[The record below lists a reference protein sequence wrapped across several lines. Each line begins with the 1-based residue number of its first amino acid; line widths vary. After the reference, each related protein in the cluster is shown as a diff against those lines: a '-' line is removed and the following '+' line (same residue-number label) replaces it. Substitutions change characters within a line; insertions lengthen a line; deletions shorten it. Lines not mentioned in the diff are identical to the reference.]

1 MRRLKILLII
11 VCGMIAVSAAA
22 LAGMIAFG
30 TSAPPKPLASI
41 GDPFKTVDFGAL
53 PSLEQIPARHGS
65 PIAFRH
71 WDAASP
77 NTPERITP
85 ERGTPERV
93 VIAIHGSSASSS
105 SLHPLAKALQAR
117 GFAIYAPDIRGHGDT
132 GTRGDIDYAN
142 ELDDDLADFVAAVK
156 TRHPNAQ
163 LALMGFSSGGGFALH
178 AAATPLGAAFARVVL
193 LSPFLGP
200 RAPTVKEDRTNTW
213 ANVYLS
219 RLIALAILDRLGIH
233 AFEHLP
239 VVAFAVLP
247 EQAKFLSPTY
257 SFVLVRAFGTEDYVA
272 DLRNAKVP
280 LAVLVGGNDELFDA
294 KAFAATVDA
303 IRPDTPVVV
312 VPGLD
317 HVGLVLDPGAVPAI
331 AAALRGD
338 EAP

>member
-11 VCGMIAVSAAA
+11 ACGVVAASVAV

-41 GDPFKTVDFGAL
+41 GDPFKTVDFSAL
-53 PSLEQIPARHGS
+53 PELERIPARS
-65 PIAFRH
+65 SSSIAFRH

-77 NTPERITP
+77 D
-85 ERGTPERV
+85 TPERV

-117 GFAIYAPDIRGHGDT
+117 GFTVYAPDIRGHGDT

-142 ELDDDLADFVAAVK
+142 ELDDDLAELVAVVK
-156 TRHPNAQ
+156 MRHPNAQ

-178 AAATPLGAAFARVVL
+178 IAATPFGAAFARVVL

-200 RAPTVKEDRTNTW
+200 RAPTVKEGQTNAW
-213 ANVYLS
+213 AVVYLP
-219 RLIALAILDRLGIH
+219 RLIALTILDRLGIRV
-233 AFEHLP
+233 FQHLP
-239 VVAFAVLP
+239 VLAFAVLP

-257 SFVLVRAFGTEDYVA
+257 SFLLLRAFGTEDYAA
-272 DLRNAKVP
+272 DLRYAKAP

-294 KAFAATVDA
+294 SRFATTVEA
-303 IRPDTPVVV
+303 IRPDTPAVV

-317 HVGLVLDPGAVPAI
+317 HVALTLDPHAVPAI

>member
-1 MRRLKILLII
+1 MRRLKISLIVICGVI
-11 VCGMIAVSAAA
+11 VASAVA

-30 TSAPPKPLASI
+30 TGAPPKPLASI
-41 GDPFKTVDFGAL
+41 GDPFKKVDFSAL
-53 PSLEQIPARHGS
+53 PAVEEIPARRGS

-77 NTPERITP
+77 
-85 ERGTPERV
+85 GAPERV

-105 SLHPLAKALQAR
+105 SLHPLAQALQAK
-117 GFAIYAPDIRGHGDT
+117 GFTVYAPDIRGHGDT
-132 GTRGDIDYAN
+132 GTRGDIEYASQ
-142 ELDDDLADFVAAVK
+142 LDDDLADFVAAVK
-156 TRHPNAQ
+156 MRHPDAE
-163 LALMGFSSGGGFALH
+163 LALMGLSSGGGFALH

-200 RAPTVKEDRTNTW
+200 RAPTVKQGETNAW
-213 ANVYLS
+213 AKVYLP

-233 AFEHLP
+233 AFQHLP

-257 SFVLVRAFGTEDYVA
+257 SFLLVRAFGTEDYAA

-280 LAVLVGGNDELFDA
+280 LAVLVGSNDELFDA
-294 KAFAATVDA
+294 SRFAPTIDA
-303 IRPDTPVVV
+303 VRPDTPVVV
-312 VPGLD
+312 VPGPD
-317 HVGLVLDPGAVPAI
+317 HIGLALDPRAVPAI

>member
-1 MRRLKILLII
+1 MRRLKILLI
-11 VCGMIAVSAAA
+11 VVFGVIAASAAG

-30 TSAPPKPLASI
+30 TAAPPQPLASI

-53 PSLEQIPARHGS
+53 PRPEQIPARHGS
-65 PIAFRH
+65 PIVFRH
-71 WDAASP
+71 WDTASP
-77 NTPERITP
+77 GR
-85 ERGTPERV
+85 PERV

-105 SLHPLAKALQAR
+105 SLHPLATALRAG
-117 GFAIYAPDIRGHGDT
+117 GFTVYAPDIRGHGDT

-156 TRHPNAQ
+156 MRHPNAQ

-200 RAPTVKEDRTNTW
+200 RAPTVKQGETNAW
-213 ANVYLS
+213 ANVYLP

-239 VVAFAVLP
+239 VIAFAVLP

-257 SFVLVRAFGTEDYVA
+257 SFLLVRAFGTADYAA

-280 LAVLVGGNDELFDA
+280 LAVLVGSNDELFEA
-294 KAFAATVDA
+294 KNFAATVDT

-312 VPGLD
+312 VPRLD
-317 HVGLVLDPGAVPAI
+317 HIGLVLDPRAVPAI

>member
-1 MRRLKILLII
+1 MRRLKILLIV
-11 VCGMIAVSAAA
+11 VCGVIAASAAA

-30 TSAPPKPLASI
+30 TDAPPKPLASI
-41 GDPFKTVDFGAL
+41 GDPFKKVDFSAL
-53 PSLEQIPARHGS
+53 PAVEAIPARHGS

-71 WDAASP
+71 WDAASA
-77 NTPERITP
+77 
-85 ERGTPERV
+85 GTPERV

-105 SLHPLAKALQAR
+105 SLHPLAQALQAM
-117 GFAIYAPDIRGHGDT
+117 GFTVYAPDIRGHGAT
-132 GTRGDIDYAN
+132 GTRGDIDYASQ
-142 ELDDDLADFVAAVK
+142 LDDDLADFAAAVK
-156 TRHPNAQ
+156 MRHPNAE

-178 AAATPLGAAFARVVL
+178 VAATPLGAAFGRAVL

-200 RAPTVKEDRTNTW
+200 RAPTVKQAETNSW
-213 ANVYLS
+213 ASAYVP
-219 RLIALAILDRLGIH
+219 RIIALAVLDQLGIH

-257 SFVLVRAFGTEDYVA
+257 SFLLLRAFGTEDYVA
-272 DLRNAKVP
+272 DLRNAEIP
-280 LAVLVGGNDELFDA
+280 LAVLVGSNDELFDA
-294 KAFAATVDA
+294 TRFAPAIDA

-317 HVGLVLDPGAVPAI
+317 HVGLTLDPRAVPTI

>member
-1 MRRLKILLII
+1 MRRLKILLI
-11 VCGMIAVSAAA
+11 VLCGVIATSALG

-30 TSAPPKPLASI
+30 TGAPPKPLASI
-41 GDPFKTVDFGAL
+41 GDPFKTVDFSTL
-53 PSLEQIPARHGS
+53 PALEQTAARHGS

-77 NTPERITP
+77 NTPERV
-85 ERGTPERV
+85 TPERV
-93 VIAIHGSSASSS
+93 VIAVHGSTASSS
-105 SLHPLAKALQAR
+105 SLLPLAKALQAQ
-117 GFAIYAPDIRGHGDT
+117 GFTIYAPDIRGHGDT
-132 GTRGDIDYAN
+132 GKRGDIDYAN

-156 TRHPNAQ
+156 LRHPGAQ

-178 AAATPLGAAFARVVL
+178 VAATPLGAAFARVVL

-200 RAPTVKEDRTNTW
+200 RAPTVKQNQTNAW
-213 ANVYLS
+213 ASVYLP
-219 RLIALAILDRLGIH
+219 RLIGLAILDRLGIH

-257 SFVLVRAFGTEDYVA
+257 SFLLVRAFGTEDYAA

-294 KAFAATVDA
+294 KTFAATVDA
-303 IRPDTPVVV
+303 IRPDTPVSV

-317 HVGLVLDPGAVPAI
+317 HVGLVLDPRAVPAI
-331 AAALRGD
+331 AAALRGE

>member
-1 MRRLKILLII
+1 MRRLKILLIV
-11 VCGMIAVSAAA
+11 VCGVIVATAAA

-30 TSAPPKPLASI
+30 TGAPPKPLASI
-41 GDPFKTVDFGAL
+41 GDPFKKVDFGAL
-53 PSLEQIPARHGS
+53 PAVEEIPARRGS

-71 WDAASP
+71 WDTTSP
-77 NTPERITP
+77 D
-85 ERGTPERV
+85 TPERV

-105 SLHPLAKALQAR
+105 SLHPLAQALRAK
-117 GFAIYAPDIRGHGDT
+117 GFTVYAPDIRGHGDT

-156 TRHPNAQ
+156 KRHPHAE
-163 LALMGFSSGGGFALH
+163 LALMGLSSGGGFALH
-178 AAATPLGAAFARVVL
+178 AAATPLGASFARVVL

-200 RAPTVKEDRTNTW
+200 RAPTVKQGETSAW
-213 ANVYLS
+213 AKVYLP

-233 AFEHLP
+233 AFQHLP

-247 EQAKFLSPTY
+247 EQAKFLAPTY
-257 SFVLVRAFGTEDYVA
+257 SFLLVRAFGTEDYAA
-272 DLRNAKVP
+272 DLRNAKAP
-280 LAVLVGGNDELFDA
+280 LAVLVGSNDELFDA
-294 KAFAATVDA
+294 SRFAPTIEA

-312 VPGLD
+312 VPGPD
-317 HVGLVLDPGAVPAI
+317 HVGLALDPRAVPPI

>member
-1 MRRLKILLII
+1 MRRLKILLIV
-11 VCGMIAVSAAA
+11 VCGVIAASAGA

-30 TSAPPKPLASI
+30 TGAPPKPLASI
-41 GDPFKTVDFGAL
+41 GDPFKKVDFSAL
-53 PSLEQIPARHGS
+53 PAVEAIPARHGS

-71 WDAASP
+71 WDAASA
-77 NTPERITP
+77 
-85 ERGTPERV
+85 GTPKRV

-105 SLHPLAKALQAR
+105 SLHPLAQALQAM
-117 GFAIYAPDIRGHGDT
+117 GFTVYAPDIRGHGAT
-132 GTRGDIDYAN
+132 GTRGDIDYASQ
-142 ELDDDLADFVAAVK
+142 LDDDLADFAAAVK
-156 TRHPNAQ
+156 MRHPNAE

-178 AAATPLGAAFARVVL
+178 VAATPLGAAFGRAVL

-200 RAPTVKEDRTNTW
+200 RAPTVKQAETNSW
-213 ANVYLS
+213 ASAYVP
-219 RLIALAILDRLGIH
+219 RMIALAVLDRLGIR
-233 AFEHLP
+233 AFQHLP

-257 SFVLVRAFGTEDYVA
+257 SFLLLRAFGTEDHVA
-272 DLRNAKVP
+272 DLRNAEIP
-280 LAVLVGGNDELFDA
+280 LAVLVGSNDELFDA
-294 KAFAATVDA
+294 TRFAPAIDA

-317 HVGLVLDPGAVPAI
+317 HVGLTLDPRAVPTI

>member
-1 MRRLKILLII
+1 MRRLKIFLIV
-11 VCGMIAVSAAA
+11 VCSLFAASAAA

-41 GDPFKTVDFGAL
+41 GDPFKTVDFSAL
-53 PSLEQIPARHGS
+53 PGVEETPARHGS

-71 WDAASP
+71 WDATSP
-77 NTPERITP
+77 DK
-85 ERGTPERV
+85 PERV

-105 SLHPLAKALQAR
+105 SLHPLAQALQVR
-117 GFAIYAPDIRGHGDT
+117 GFTVYAPDIRGHGDT

-142 ELDDDLADFVAAVK
+142 ELDDDLAGFVAAAK
-156 TRHPNAQ
+156 MRHPNAE

-178 AAATPLGAAFARVVL
+178 AAATPLGAAFSRVVL

-200 RAPTVKEDRTNTW
+200 RAPTVKQADTNAW
-213 ANVYLS
+213 AKVYLP
-219 RLIALAILDRLGIH
+219 RIIALAILDSFGIH
-233 AFEHLP
+233 AFQHLP

-257 SFVLVRAFGTEDYVA
+257 SFLLARAFGTEDYAA
-272 DLRNAKVP
+272 DLRKAKVS

-294 KAFAATVDA
+294 SRFAATIDA
-303 IRPDTPVVV
+303 NRPDTPVVV

-317 HVGLVLDPGAVPAI
+317 HVGLALDPRAVPAI

>member
-1 MRRLKILLII
+1 MRRLKILLIV
-11 VCGMIAVSAAA
+11 VCGVIAASAGA

-30 TSAPPKPLASI
+30 TGAPPKPLASI
-41 GDPFKTVDFGAL
+41 GDPFKKVDFGAL
-53 PSLEQIPARHGS
+53 PAVEEIPARHGS

-77 NTPERITP
+77 
-85 ERGTPERV
+85 GTPERV

-105 SLHPLAKALQAR
+105 SLHPLAQALQAM
-117 GFAIYAPDIRGHGDT
+117 GFTVYAPDIRGHGAT
-132 GTRGDIDYAN
+132 GTRGDIDYASQ
-142 ELDDDLADFVAAVK
+142 LDDDLADFAAAVK
-156 TRHPNAQ
+156 MRHPNAE

-178 AAATPLGAAFARVVL
+178 AAATPLGAAFSRAVL

-200 RAPTVKEDRTNTW
+200 RAPTVKQADTNAW
-213 ANVYLS
+213 ATAYVP
-219 RLIALAILDRLGIH
+219 RIIALAVLDQLGIH
-233 AFEHLP
+233 AFQHLP

-257 SFVLVRAFGTEDYVA
+257 SFVLSRAFGTEDYVA
-272 DLRNAKVP
+272 DLRNAKIP
-280 LAVLVGGNDELFDA
+280 LAVLVGSNDELFDA
-294 KAFAATVDA
+294 TRFAPTIDA

-317 HVGLVLDPGAVPAI
+317 HVGLTLDPRAVPTI

>member
-1 MRRLKILLII
+1 MRRLKILLIV
-11 VCGMIAVSAAA
+11 VCVVFVASAAG

-30 TSAPPKPLASI
+30 TGAPPKPLASI
-41 GDPFKTVDFGAL
+41 GDPFKKVDFSAL
-53 PSLEQIPARHGS
+53 PAVEEIPARHGS
-65 PIAFRH
+65 PSAFRH

-77 NTPERITP
+77 A
-85 ERGTPERV
+85 TPERV

-105 SLHPLAKALQAR
+105 SLHPLAQALQAK
-117 GFAIYAPDIRGHGDT
+117 GFTVYAPDIRGHGDT
-132 GTRGDIDYAN
+132 GTRGDIDYAGQ
-142 ELDDDLADFVAAVK
+142 LDDDLADFVGAVK
-156 TRHPNAQ
+156 MRHPKAE
-163 LALMGFSSGGGFALH
+163 LELMGLSSGGGFALH

-200 RAPTVKEDRTNTW
+200 RAPTVKEDKVDAW
-213 ANVYLS
+213 ASVYPP
-219 RLIALAILDRLGIH
+219 RIIALAILDRLGIH

-257 SFVLVRAFGTEDYVA
+257 SFLLLRAFGTEDYAA

-280 LAVLVGGNDELFDA
+280 LAVLVGSNDELFDSSR
-294 KAFAATVDA
+294 FAPTIDA
-303 IRPDTPVVV
+303 VRPDTPVVV
-312 VPGLD
+312 VPGPD
-317 HVGLVLDPGAVPAI
+317 HVGLALDSRAVPAI

>member
-1 MRRLKILLII
+1 MRRLKILLIV
-11 VCGMIAVSAAA
+11 VCGVIAASAAA

-41 GDPFKTVDFGAL
+41 GDPFKTVDFSAL
-53 PSLEQIPARHGS
+53 PALEKIPARHGG

-71 WDAASP
+71 WDAASQ
-77 NTPERITP
+77 
-85 ERGTPERV
+85 GTPERV
-93 VIAIHGSSASSS
+93 VIAIHGSSASGS
-105 SLHPLAKALQAR
+105 SLLPLARALQTR
-117 GFAIYAPDIRGHGDT
+117 GFTVYAPDIRGHGDT
-132 GTRGDIDYAN
+132 GTRGDIDYAK

-156 TRHPNAQ
+156 MRHPKAE

-178 AAATPLGAAFARVVL
+178 TTATPLGAAFARVVL

-200 RAPTVKEDRTNTW
+200 RAPTVKQDQTNAW
-213 ANVYLS
+213 AKVYLP
-219 RLIALAILDRLGIH
+219 RLIALAVLDRLGIR
-233 AFEHLP
+233 AFEHLT
-239 VVAFAVLP
+239 VIAFAVLP
-247 EQAKFLSPTY
+247 EQAKFLSPSY
-257 SFVLVRAFGTEDYVA
+257 SFVLARAFGTEDYAA
-272 DLRNAKVP
+272 DLRNAKAP

-294 KAFAATVDA
+294 SRFPATIEA

-317 HVGLVLDPGAVPAI
+317 HIGLALDPRAVPAI

>member
-1 MRRLKILLII
+1 MRRLKIFLIV
-11 VCGMIAVSAAA
+11 VCGLFGATAAA
-22 LAGMIAFG
+22 LAGMIMFG
-30 TSAPPKPLASI
+30 TGAPPKPLASI
-41 GDPFKTVDFGAL
+41 GAPFKTVDFSAL
-53 PSLEQIPARHGS
+53 PHEERIPARHGS

-77 NTPERITP
+77 A
-85 ERGTPERV
+85 TPERV

-105 SLHPLAKALQAR
+105 SLHPLAQALRTR
-117 GFAIYAPDIRGHGDT
+117 GFTIYAPDIRGHGST
-132 GTRGDIDYAN
+132 GTRGDIDYAD
-142 ELDDDLADFVAAVK
+142 ELDDDLADFAAAVK
-156 TRHPNAQ
+156 MRHPNAQ

-178 AAATPLGAAFARVVL
+178 AAATPLGAAFSRVVL

-200 RAPTVKEDRTNTW
+200 HAPTVRQDETNTW
-213 ANVYLS
+213 AKVYLP
-219 RLIALAILDRLGIH
+219 RLIALAVLDRLGIH

-239 VVAFAVLP
+239 VLAFAVLP

-257 SFVLVRAFGTEDYVA
+257 SFLLTRAFGSEDYAA
-272 DLRNAKVP
+272 DLHNANAP
-280 LAVLVGGNDELFDA
+280 LAVLVGSNDELFDA
-294 KAFAATVDA
+294 SRFAATIDA

-317 HVGLVLDPGAVPAI
+317 HMGLTLDPRAVPAI

>member
-1 MRRLKILLII
+1 MRRLKILLIV
-11 VCGMIAVSAAA
+11 VCGVIAASVAA

-30 TSAPPKPLASI
+30 TGAPPKPLASI
-41 GDPFKTVDFGAL
+41 GNPFKAVNFSDL
-53 PSLEQIPARHGS
+53 PMLEKIPARHGS

-71 WDAASP
+71 WDTVSP
-77 NTPERITP
+77 A
-85 ERGTPERV
+85 TPERV
-93 VIAIHGSSASSS
+93 VIAIHGSSASGS

-117 GFAIYAPDIRGHGDT
+117 GFTVYAPDMRGHGDT

-156 TRHPNAQ
+156 KRHPNAE

-178 AAATPLGAAFARVVL
+178 ADATPLGAAFSRVVL

-200 RAPTVKEDRTNTW
+200 RAPTVKQSETNAW
-213 ANVYLS
+213 ASVYVP
-219 RLIALAILDRLGIH
+219 RLVALAILDRLGIH
-233 AFEHLP
+233 AFEHLD
-239 VVAFAVLP
+239 VIAFAVLP

-257 SFVLVRAFGTEDYVA
+257 SFLLARAFGTEDYAA
-272 DLRNAKVP
+272 DLRNAKAP

-294 KAFAATVDA
+294 SRFAATIDA

-312 VPGLD
+312 VPRLD
-317 HVGLVLDPGAVPAI
+317 HVGLALDPRAVPAI

>member
-1 MRRLKILLII
+1 MRRLKILLIVLCGVI
-11 VCGMIAVSAAA
+11 VASAAA

-30 TSAPPKPLASI
+30 TGTPPKPLASI
-41 GDPFKTVDFGAL
+41 GDPFKKVDFGAL
-53 PSLEQIPARHGS
+53 PAVEEIPARHAS

-71 WDAASP
+71 WDAA
-77 NTPERITP
+77 TPSTP
-85 ERGTPERV
+85 QRV

-105 SLHPLAKALQAR
+105 SMHPLAQALQAK
-117 GFAIYAPDIRGHGDT
+117 GFTVYAPDIRGHGDT

-156 TRHPNAQ
+156 ERHPNAE
-163 LALMGFSSGGGFALH
+163 LVLTGLSSGGGFALH

-200 RAPTVKEDRTNTW
+200 RAPTVKQGEANAW
-213 ANVYLS
+213 AKVYLP
-219 RLIALAILDRLGIH
+219 RLIALAVLDRLGIH

-257 SFVLVRAFGTEDYVA
+257 SFLLLRAFGTEDYAA
-272 DLRNAKVP
+272 DLRNAKAP
-280 LAVLVGGNDELFDA
+280 LAVVVGSNDELFDA
-294 KAFAATVDA
+294 SRFAPTIEA

-312 VPGLD
+312 VPGPD
-317 HVGLVLDPGAVPAI
+317 HVGLALDPRAVPAI

>member
-1 MRRLKILLII
+1 MRRLKILLI
-11 VCGMIAVSAAA
+11 VFCSMIAASAAA

-30 TSAPPKPLASI
+30 TGAPPKPLASI
-41 GDPFKTVDFGAL
+41 GDPFKTVDFSTL
-53 PSLEQIPARHGS
+53 PPLEQTPARHGS

-71 WDAASP
+71 WDGASP
-77 NTPERITP
+77 
-85 ERGTPERV
+85 GTPERV

-105 SLHPLAKALQAR
+105 SLHPLAKALQAQ
-117 GFAIYAPDIRGHGDT
+117 GFTVYAPDIRGHGNT

-142 ELDDDLADFVAAVK
+142 ELDDDLTDFAATVK
-156 TRHPNAQ
+156 MRHPQAQ

-178 AAATPLGAAFARVVL
+178 AAATPIGAAFVRVVL

-200 RAPTVKEDRTNTW
+200 RAPTVKADQTNAW
-213 ANVYLS
+213 ANVYLP

-257 SFVLVRAFGTEDYVA
+257 SFLLVRAFGTEDYAA

-280 LAVLVGGNDELFDA
+280 LAVLVGGNDELFEA
-294 KAFAATVDA
+294 KTFAATVDA

-317 HVGLVLDPGAVPAI
+317 HVGLVLDPHALPAI

>member
-1 MRRLKILLII
+1 MRRVKILLIV
-11 VCGMIAVSAAA
+11 VCVALAASAAA

-30 TSAPPKPLASI
+30 TGAPPKPLASI

-53 PSLEQIPARHGS
+53 PALEQTPARHGG

-71 WDAASP
+71 WDASSRDAASP
-77 NTPERITP
+77 
-85 ERGTPERV
+85 GTSERV
-93 VIAIHGSSASSS
+93 VIAIHGSSASGS
-105 SLHPLAKALQAR
+105 SLHPLAKALQAH
-117 GFAIYAPDIRGHGDT
+117 GFTVYAPDIRGHGDT
-132 GTRGDIDYAN
+132 GRRGDIDYAS
-142 ELDDDLADFVAAVK
+142 ELDDDLADFIAAVQ
-156 TRHPNAQ
+156 TRHPQAQ
-163 LALMGFSSGGGFALH
+163 LVLMGFSSGGGFALH
-178 AAATPLGAAFARVVL
+178 TAATPLGAAFARVVL

-200 RAPTVKEDRTNTW
+200 RAPTVKKDQTNAW
-213 ANVYLS
+213 ASVYLP

-257 SFVLVRAFGTEDYVA
+257 SFLLVRAFGTEDYAA

-280 LAVLVGGNDELFDA
+280 LAVLVGGNDELFEA
-294 KAFAATVDA
+294 KTFAATVDT

-317 HVGLVLDPGAVPAI
+317 HVGLVLDARAVPAI

>member
-1 MRRLKILLII
+1 MRRLKILLIV
-11 VCGMIAVSAAA
+11 VCGVIAASVAA

-30 TSAPPKPLASI
+30 TGAPPKPLASI
-41 GDPFKTVDFGAL
+41 GNPFKTVDFSDL
-53 PSLEQIPARHGS
+53 PMLEKIPARHGS

-71 WDAASP
+71 WDTVSP
-77 NTPERITP
+77 A
-85 ERGTPERV
+85 TPERV
-93 VIAIHGSSASSS
+93 VIAIHGSSASGS

-117 GFAIYAPDIRGHGDT
+117 GFTVYAPDMRGHGDT

-156 TRHPNAQ
+156 KRHPNAE

-178 AAATPLGAAFARVVL
+178 ADATPLGAAFSRVVL

-200 RAPTVKEDRTNTW
+200 RAPTVKQSETNAW
-213 ANVYLS
+213 ASVYVP
-219 RLIALAILDRLGIH
+219 RLVALAILDRLGIH
-233 AFEHLP
+233 AFEHLD
-239 VVAFAVLP
+239 VIAFAVLP
-247 EQAKFLSPTY
+247 EQAKSLSPTY
-257 SFVLVRAFGTEDYVA
+257 SFLLARAFGTEDYAA
-272 DLRNAKVP
+272 DLRNAKAP

-294 KAFAATVDA
+294 SRFAATIDA

-312 VPGLD
+312 VPRLD
-317 HVGLVLDPGAVPAI
+317 HVGLALDPRAVPAI

>member
-1 MRRLKILLII
+1 MRRLKVLLI
-11 VCGMIAVSAAA
+11 VLCGALAASAAA

-41 GDPFKTVDFGAL
+41 GDPFKAVDFGAL
-53 PSLEQIPARHGS
+53 PALEETPARHGS
-65 PIAFRH
+65 PIAFRY

-77 NTPERITP
+77 NTPEWAAP
-85 ERGTPERV
+85 ERVTPERV
-93 VIAIHGSSASSS
+93 VIAIHGSTASSS
-105 SLHPLAKALQAR
+105 SLLPLAKALQAQ
-117 GFAIYAPDIRGHGDT
+117 GFTVYAPDIRGHGDT
-132 GTRGDIDYAN
+132 GTRGDIDYAT
-142 ELDDDLADFVAAVK
+142 ELDDDLTDFVAAVK
-156 TRHPNAQ
+156 MRHPDAQ

-200 RAPTVKEDRTNTW
+200 RAPTVKKQETNAW
-213 ANVYLS
+213 ASVYLP
-219 RLIALAILDRLGIH
+219 RLIGLGILDRLGVH

-239 VVAFAVLP
+239 VIAFAVLP

-257 SFVLVRAFGTEDYVA
+257 SFLLVRAFGTEDYAA

-280 LAVLVGGNDELFDA
+280 LAVLVGGNDELFEA
-294 KAFAATVDA
+294 QTFAATVDA

-312 VPGLD
+312 VPSLD
-317 HVGLVLDPGAVPAI
+317 HVGLVLDPRAVPAI
-331 AAALRGD
+331 AAALRGE